1 MEYDKMLVFS
11 GKGDATVQD
20 GKGCGLESSRSA
32 SGSGMCFPD
41 LPLPAGI
48 ADPTR
53 LIAATLNGGGGICG
67 AQAWLGEARRLGIV
81 PVPPHV
87 NLSDVLHGAAESG
100 LGQAPGLMLG
110 LGAVR
115 DLSSTL
121 VARILAA
128 RKTGGPYDSLAD
140 VVCRLHPG
148 PGEARAL
155 ARSGCLDG
163 LPAFP
168 GGVLLTR
175 PQALW
180 ALHHLVLPARIGTA
194 DLRARA
200 FPETFPAAPAF
211 IGDYGCHARL
221 ADEFRYLGVIVSCVP
236 ASLFVQR
243 AKDMAGRTGLPDLV
257 PSSGIS
263 GLAGLRI
270 CVAGTVI
277 ARFVAGS
284 DAGEDGTRWRSR
296 PALRLEDEAGL
307 FDVFLP
313 KEAEAGAMPLPQP
326 GAAILVCGTAVSAA
340 REAGK
345 LCLPSL
351 DAESVFGLN
360 RGKSGAG
367 STFRPA
373 QAVFR

>member
-41 LPLPAGI
+41 LPLPVGI
-48 ADPTR
+48 VDPAR
-53 LIAATLNGGGGICG
+53 RIAAILNGGGGICG

-81 PVPPHV
+81 PVSPHV
-87 NLSDVLHGAAESG
+87 NLSDELHGAAEAG
-100 LGQAPGLMLG
+100 RGQAPGLMLG
-110 LGAVR
+110 AVR
-115 DLSSTL
+115 GLSSTL
-121 VARILAA
+121 VARILVA

-140 VVCRLHPG
+140 VVGRLHLG

-168 GGVLLTR
+168 DKAPLTR

-180 ALHHLVLPARIGTA
+180 ALHHLVLPAQIDTA
-194 DLRARA
+194 GMRARA

-211 IGDYGCHARL
+211 IGDYGYHARL
-221 ADEFRYLGVIVSCVP
+221 ADEFLYLGVIVSCVP

-243 AKDMAGRTGLPDLV
+243 AKDMAGRAGLPDLV

-277 ARFVAGS
+277 ARFVADS

-296 PALRLEDEAGL
+296 LALRLEDEAGL